1 MDTATRDRNIATWL
15 GDAPQPVRDTTNQL
29 LERIALCVPSRLSTR
44 HKTTSSMPSPTRRPT
59 RSRLS
64 SWVKIPITDPNRA
77 MGLSFS
83 VPATQT
89 KLPPSLRNIYKE
101 LKADLGCPI
110 PATGDLT
117 PWAQQGVLLLNTTLT
132 VREHAANS
140 HAKLGWSTLTDY
152 VIERCCQLPQP
163 VVFLAWGRFAQQM
176 VEGKLAATGAGK
188 ATGKFCTASTHPS
201 PLSANRATAELPT
214 FMGSRPFSAAN
225 RLLEQHG
232 STPSTGLASAKN
244 RYIKN
249 APDGDLA
256 IGRVL
261 LLGPNKLCAAGL
273 AAIDQQ
279 TLPGHKPVGH
289 AHKVDPLGDLLGG
302 GPALKRREL
311 HNLVP
316 QLFVFHHA
324 TVERRDNAARVHTV
338 GDGLRCRAVCKVL
351 GVGDNAALAGGIGG
365 KLRSRMPARRPHIDH
380 GFNSRRRFGGKSLP
394 TKA

>member
-29 LERIALCVPSRLSTR
+29 LERIALLRAEQTIYPAQDDILNALAYT
-44 HKTTSSMPSPTRRPT
+44 PADQ
-59 RSRLS
+59 
-64 SWVKIPITDPNRA
+64 VKVVILGQDPYHGPKQA

-101 LKADLGCPI
+101 LNADLGCPI

-152 VIERCCQLPQP
+152 IIERCCQLPQP

-176 VEGKLAATGAGK
+176 VEGKLAL
-188 ATGKFCTASTHPS
+188 ASTHPS
-201 PLSANRATAELPT
+201 PLSANRATAELPA

-232 STPSTGLASAKN
+232 STPVNWTCL
-244 RYIKN
+244 
-249 APDGDLA
+249 D
-256 IGRVL
+256 
-261 LLGPNKLCAAGL
+261 
-273 AAIDQQ
+273 
-279 TLPGHKPVGH
+279 
-289 AHKVDPLGDLLGG
+289 
-302 GPALKRREL
+302 
-311 HNLVP
+311 
-316 QLFVFHHA
+316 
-324 TVERRDNAARVHTV
+324 
-338 GDGLRCRAVCKVL
+338 
-351 GVGDNAALAGGIGG
+351 
-365 KLRSRMPARRPHIDH
+365 
-380 GFNSRRRFGGKSLP
+380 
-394 TKA
+394 